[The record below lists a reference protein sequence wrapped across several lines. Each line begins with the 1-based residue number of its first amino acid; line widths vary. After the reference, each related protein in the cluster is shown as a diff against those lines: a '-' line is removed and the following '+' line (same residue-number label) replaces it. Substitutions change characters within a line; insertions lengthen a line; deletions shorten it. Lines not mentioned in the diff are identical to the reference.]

1 MKFHKLHGLG
11 NDYIYFTE
19 MPCAEAELSALS
31 RKLSNRHTGIG
42 GDGIILALPEGDDF
56 RMRIFNADGSEARM
70 CGNGARCV
78 GRLLRDLGLART
90 PQIRLH
96 TLAGIKT
103 LTFHDQHPDLV
114 TVDMGQGVAESTVAL
129 QGYEVV
135 PVNVGNP
142 HGVVFINETPTSF
155 PVLEVGP
162 RLECDPFWP
171 DRANIEFAQV
181 VDQENINMRVWER
194 GSGETQACGTGA
206 CAVALAA
213 ASRGLTSRQVTVHLL
228 GGDLQITILPD
239 NNILMTGPTAYVFTG
254 NLI

>member
-19 MPCAEAELSALS
+19 MPVAEAELSALS
-31 RKLSNRHTGIG
+31 CRLSNRHTGIG

-78 GRLLRDLGLART
+78 GRLLHDLGLART

-103 LTFHDQHPDLV
+103 LSFDAHNPELV
-114 TVDMGQGVAESTVAL
+114 TVDMGQGLVDAPTQL
-129 QGYEVV
+129 QGHEVV

-142 HGVVFINETPTSF
+142 HGVVFIDQSPADFAVSQE
-155 PVLEVGP
+155 GP
-162 RLECDPFWP
+162 RLECDPFWA

-181 VDQENINMRVWER
+181 VDSHNINMRVWER

-213 ASRGLTSRQVTVHLL
+213 ATLGLTERQVTVHLL
-228 GGDLQITILPD
+228 GGDLHITILPD

-254 NLI
+254 EIL